1 MCRLNGLWFCH
12 VLPPLE
18 VDEYTT
24 APRLFASKWAIKKK
38 RRIYNEK
45 KAVLSGRLGDFN
57 TGLET
62 VCACVSTFRWVAV
75 HEMVEPA
82 RC

>member
-1 MCRLNGLWFCH
+1 MCRLNGL
-12 VLPPLE
+12 LPPLE

-24 APRLFASKWAIKKK
+24 APKLFASKWAIKKK

-62 VCACVSTFRWVAV
+62 VCVCQHLGGLPFTKWWNPRGVSKVV
-75 HEMVEPA
+75 
-82 RC
+82 